1 MLARPRDHFYPPER
15 PHILSSRRLYQVGTI
30 IGLLLPCA
38 WSSVSDARPPD
49 TRGGHS
55 EVSTD
60 PLQSAAACVTELAAG
75 RRLPRAAGLARFASW
90 NLHWFPDGKP
100 GSGGSGGTDLGWLA
114 CALWWLD
121 ADVVAVQEVKQTWQA
136 EAALSGL
143 LAELS
148 RISGGRYQGR
158 LDDCGSRVPQHVGL
172 IWNEARVRATELHT
186 LAALNPSR
194 EACAKQWRPGLA
206 ARFRFPGGL
215 DLLTISAHFKSMSD
229 ARSLGLRRA
238 SFAALP
244 GIALQNEVRSQ
255 DPDLLLLGDLN
266 TMGCES
272 CSPPLTAQ
280 QELAS
285 VTQALVSGGLRLVP
299 ADAPGSQLHD
309 GQTTLLDHAI
319 ASRSMRELDPRARSH
334 VVGAC
339 AAGISFAGLGPR
351 ETTRRRRLV
360 KRVRQR
366 LSDHCPIV
374 LDLADRDLD

>member
-1 MLARPRDHFYPPER
+1 
-15 PHILSSRRLYQVGTI
+15 LSSRRLYQVGTI
-30 IGLLLPCA
+30 VALLLTGA

-49 TRGGHS
+49 TRPGRS

-60 PLQSAAACVTELAAG
+60 PFLSAAACATELAAG
-75 RRLPRAAGLARFASW
+75 RRLARGAGLARFASW

-100 GSGGSGGTDLGWLA
+100 GRGGSGADLRWLA

-121 ADVVAVQEVKQTWQA
+121 ADVVAVQEIKQTPQA
-136 EAALSGL
+136 ELALSGL

-148 RISGGRYQGR
+148 RISGGRYRGR

-172 IWNEARVRATELHT
+172 IWNETRVQATELDT
-186 LAALNPSR
+186 VAALNPSR
-194 EACAKQWRPGLA
+194 EACAKQWRPGFA

-244 GIALQNEVRSQ
+244 GIALQNQAKSR

-285 VTQALVSGGLRLVP
+285 VTQALEPAGLRLVP
-299 ADAPGSQLHD
+299 ADAPGSQLHE
-309 GQTTLLDHAI
+309 GQTTLLDHAV

-339 AAGISFAGLGPR
+339 AAGVSLAGSGPR
-351 ETTRRRRLV
+351 ETTRLSRRLA

-374 LDLADRDLD
+374 LDLTDRDLD